1 MGDSYQIDVTDAT
14 APVRAVVVCPVLDKS
29 SGGVAEY
36 RLQEAIGLAC
46 AIDLLVVHAECVYI
60 TAPKPATLF
69 GQGVLDRLYGVLY
82 NPSPVGDSH
91 SAHATDAGGAVQ
103 LLIVDGTLSP
113 IQQRNLEKALHIK
126 VIDRTGLIL
135 EIFAARAR
143 TFEGKL
149 QVELAHLTYQRSRL
163 VRAWTHLER
172 QRGGMG
178 FVGGPGESQLEI
190 DRRLAD
196 DAIAKIKRKLDNVKR
211 TRALQRG
218 ARKKVPYPIVA
229 LVGYTNAGKST
240 LFNRLTGADVF
251 AKDLLFATLD
261 PTMRLLKLPCGAQV
275 ILSDTVGFISDLPHD
290 LVASFRATLEEVQS
304 ADVILHIRDTS
315 SSQFDAHAADVDNI
329 LDALGVRADS
339 VPILQLWNKW
349 DAIDDTHRNTLHT
362 RVQMHK
368 NAYIISA
375 HTGEG
380 IDTILH
386 AMSNALRRDN
396 KKYRIYLDI
405 SAGAENAWIQSK
417 SRVLSEHYDE
427 TGAVLTVEMPP
438 QTPQKFFAVFTNTDT
453 KIVEI

>member
-1 MGDSYQIDVTDAT
+1 MGDTPQIDLTQAT
-14 APVRAVVVCPVLDKS
+14 VPNRAVVVYPIIAKS
-29 SGGVAEY
+29 SAVNPDY
-36 RLQEAIGLAC
+36 RLQETIGLAH
-46 AIDLLVVHAECVYI
+46 AINLAVVHAEHVFI
-60 TAPKPATLF
+60 NAPKPATLF
-69 GQGVLDRLYGVLY
+69 GQGVLNRLCDFIYPDG
-82 NPSPVGDSH
+82 GDS
-91 SAHATDAGGAVQ
+91 ATAE

-135 EIFAARAR
+135 EIFGARAR

-172 QRGGMG
+172 QRGGMS
-178 FVGGPGESQLEI
+178 FIGGPGESQLEI

-211 TRALQRG
+211 TRALHRR

-261 PTMRLLKLPCGAQV
+261 PTMRLIKLPCGDQV

-304 ADVILHIRDTS
+304 ADVVLHIRDS
-315 SSQFDAHAADVDNI
+315 ISNQFDAHGTDVETI
-329 LDALGVRADS
+329 LDGLGVTPES

-349 DAIDDTHRNTLHT
+349 DVVSLDDRDMIKT
-362 RVQMHK
+362 RVAGMK
-368 NAYIISA
+368 NAYITSA
-375 HTGEG
+375 HDGQG
-380 IDTILH
+380 INAVLNAVSD
-386 AMSNALRRDN
+386 ALRRNN
-396 KKYRIYLDI
+396 KRYTVHIDV
-405 SAGAENAWIQSK
+405 SAGNEIAWFQAKSKVISQDYNENRA
-417 SRVLSEHYDE
+417 
-427 TGAVLTVEMPP
+427 TLTVDMPP
-438 QTPQKFFAVFTNTDT
+438 QTPQKFFAKFPDTNT
-453 KIVEI
+453 KVIEI